1 MTSKMEPRVQKSLLA
16 ITAGMAY
23 QPLTIWIGKH
33 MMLVHNPHV
42 REHLKGDY
50 TSAQFATLFDY
61 CRSNGVFRAEIDP
74 ETGLIKTSGG
84 DENPTMSARTW
95 VTDTV
100 RGEPLHTDATWTRA
114 LLTLARFYS
123 MPLEIDAI
131 ERSIADPT
139 WYRQGGLT
147 NGVAHIFYPKTLER
161 DKTWFNNKRLE
172 SPALAVDA
180 MCRAFLARWNHTG
193 DRQFTGAMLRKKGS
207 VKSITTTIVNLASYL
222 RAINTDNYGQWDF
235 AAPSSG
241 NWEEFPFPGG
251 LTWDLTATRMAFS
264 SLRELLYGDC
274 IAADDDVRAAIL
286 SAKHGEWLKDRDFL
300 NRLIAR
306 LDRKLAGRLFG
317 DEGPMEHPNR
327 KLDASLS
334 FVSTS
339 GIAWSSSASQDAV
352 QMFVMMKALDALV
365 RPNGMI
371 RYLPFKALPDQASIG
386 DGYLASNFW
395 LDPKVLNLLG
405 LTSSAECGGSDDCS
419 TLEQLAQRSNVA
431 LPDTEAEWC
440 WVSVLAEGYSRL
452 VVRLMTEDARHHY
465 FPRQILIKH
474 GMDRATEYI
483 NRAYARITGS
493 CPWKSNGADCPP
505 FAVPEAYEHV
515 SVPDRPDLTT
525 ELPGTN
531 TPLAW
536 GSASLLSASN
546 WYARA
551 LRLVEDHQFVDGRFV
566 ARPGNDDA

>member
-1 MTSKMEPRVQKSLLA
+1 MTSNMEPKVQKSLLA
-16 ITAGMAY
+16 ITAGVAY

-42 REHLKGDY
+42 REHLKGEY
-50 TSAQFATLFDY
+50 TSAEFDTLFQY
-61 CRSNGVFRAEIDP
+61 CRDKGVFRAQIDG

-84 DENPTMSARTW
+84 DENPTMSDRTW

-100 RGEPLHTDATWTRA
+100 RGEPLHTDVTWTKA

-123 MPLEIDAI
+123 MPMEIDAI

-139 WYRQGGLT
+139 WYRQGGLS
-147 NGVAHIFYPKTLER
+147 NGVAHIFYPATLER

-180 MCRAFLARWNHTG
+180 MCRAFLSRWNHTG
-193 DRQFTGAMLRKKGS
+193 ERQFTSAMLRKKGA
-207 VKSITTTIVNLASYL
+207 VKTIITTIVNLATYL
-222 RAINTDNYGQWDF
+222 RAINTDNFGQWDF
-235 AAPSSG
+235 SAPSSG

-274 IAADDDVRAAIL
+274 IAADDDVRAAIV
-286 SAKHGEWLKDRDFL
+286 SSKHGEWLKDRGLL
-300 NRLIAR
+300 NRFIAG
-306 LDRKLAGRLFG
+306 LDQKLARRLFG

-339 GIAWSSSASQDAV
+339 GISWSSSASQDAL

-371 RYLPFKALPDQASIG
+371 RYLPFQAVPDQESIG

-419 TLEQLAQRSNVA
+419 TLEQLATRSKVA
-431 LPDTEAEWC
+431 LPDSEAEWC

-452 VVRLMTEDARHHY
+452 VVRLITDDRRHHY
-465 FPRQILIKH
+465 FPRQLLVKH
-474 GMDRATEYI
+474 GMTRATEYI

-493 CPWKSNGADCPP
+493 SPWKSNGEDCPA

-551 LRLVEDHQFVDGRFV
+551 LKLVESHDFVDGRFV
-566 ARPGNDDA
+566 ARPANDG